1 MLFSKLSNFLEE
13 LEKTS
18 SRLEITEILAK
29 LFTIS
34 SPDEIAKISYL
45 SLGILAPNYKGIVFN
60 AADQMIIRA
69 IAKAYNTDINKVKS
83 LYKQKG
89 DLGLVS
95 FELSKNK
102 NTKLSVSDVYQKLL
116 VTANE
121 NGEGSQERRVEKLSD
136 LLKSLDNSSAKF
148 VTRIPLGKLRLGF
161 SEKTVMDALSQME
174 AGDKSGK
181 KELEAAYN
189 INPDIGL
196 LAKLIKERGIKNLS
210 KIVKPEIGVPV
221 VPMLAQRLKSTE
233 EMVKKM
239 GEVSVEPKYDGLRIF
254 IHFKKPD
261 FVRIF
266 TRNMNFIDESIFPEL
281 KNLGKYIK
289 ANIVILDTE
298 AVGVNLD
305 EEKILDFQATMQ
317 RRRKHEVEAN
327 AAKTPLQFQ
336 VFDILLCDG
345 ESQIDKPYIKR
356 REILEKVIIN
366 SPLLKVDEHTITKDP
381 KVVEELYR
389 KYIKEGYEGVVVKK
403 TTGLYVSGRT
413 GWNWV
418 KMKQETGAEGKLSDT
433 VDCVVMG
440 YTVGKGKR
448 IGFGVG
454 QFLVGIMDGDSIK
467 TVTKVGTGLT
477 DDQFR
482 ELKTRLEKLKV
493 DEKPKEYQVSK
504 ILEPDFWVTPK
515 LVVEIAADD
524 ITKSPNH
531 TAGYAL
537 RFPRLVK
544 FRDDKAVKDA
554 TTVKE
559 VEKMYKLQK
568 SS

>member
-1 MLFSKLSNFLEE
+1 MKFSELSNFLEE

-18 SRLEITEILAK
+18 SRLEITKILNELLKKTSSNEIDK
-29 LFTIS
+29 TV
-34 SPDEIAKISYL
+34 YL
-45 SLGILAPNYKGIVFN
+45 SLGILAPNFKGIVFN
-60 AADQMIIRA
+60 AADQMMIRA
-69 IAKAYNTDINKVKS
+69 IAKAYEVGIDKVKK
-83 LYKQKG
+83 LYKEKG

-102 NTKLSVSDVYQKLL
+102 NSDLSISEVYEKLL
-116 VTANE
+116 ITAKE
-121 NGEGSQERRVEKLSD
+121 NGEGSQERRVEKLSE
-136 LLKSLDNSSAKF
+136 LLKHLDSFSAKF

-161 SEKTVMDALSQME
+161 SEKTVMDAISLME
-174 AGDKSGK
+174 TGDKSGK
-181 KELEAAYN
+181 KEIEAAYN

-196 LAKLIKERGIKNLS
+196 LAKIIKEKGIKNLS
-210 KIVKPEIGVPV
+210 KVVKPVVGVPV
-221 VPMLAQRLKSTE
+221 VPMLAQRLKSPE
-233 EMVKKM
+233 EMIKKM

-254 IHFKKPD
+254 IHFRKPN

-281 KNLGKYIK
+281 RSLGKYIK
-289 ANIVILDTE
+289 ANVVILDTE

-317 RRRKHEVEAN
+317 RRRKHEVKEN
-327 AAKTPLQFQ
+327 AEKTPLQFQ
-336 VFDILLCDG
+336 VFDILLKD
-345 ESQIDKPYIKR
+345 EKSLINTPYIER
-356 REILEKVIIN
+356 REVLEKIITN
-366 SPLLKVDEHTITKDP
+366 GPLLKVDEHTLTKDG
-381 KVVEELYR
+381 KLVEELYK
-389 KYIKEGYEGVVVKK
+389 KYIKEGYEGIVVKK
-403 TTGLYVSGRT
+403 SSGLYVSGRT

-418 KMKQETGAEGKLSDT
+418 KMKQAESSEGKLSDT

-454 QFLVGIMDGDSIK
+454 QFLVGVVDGEEIK

-482 ELKTRLEKLKV
+482 ELKIRLEKLKV
-493 DEKPKEYQVSK
+493 NEKPKEYQVNK

-531 TAGYAL
+531 TAGLAL
-537 RFPRLVK
+537 RFPRLVN

-559 VEKMYKLQK
+559 VEKLYRLQ
-568 SS
+568 